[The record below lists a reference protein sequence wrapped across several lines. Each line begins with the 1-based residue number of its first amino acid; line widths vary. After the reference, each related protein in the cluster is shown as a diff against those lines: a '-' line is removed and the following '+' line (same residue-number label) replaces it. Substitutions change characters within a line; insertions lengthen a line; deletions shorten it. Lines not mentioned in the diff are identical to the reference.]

1 MVVEVGLIPEVNAL
15 SNSKDKRATRRRTR
29 KSSMSVPR
37 GFLVYGSL
45 SYMKENAKSGIEL
58 MDEIESNTGW
68 RPSPGSI
75 YPLLKRLRNEGFIQP
90 IESET
95 QGLKQFTLTEQGRQ
109 YLDELGKKRDEIR
122 DKYHTIRRLWFKLY
136 GNMSEE
142 LYQVT
147 VHLLEVLDQAS
158 PKIKENSAMT
168 QNIIDTILDASES
181 ILLEINKVE
190 QEVS

>member
-1 MVVEVGLIPEVNAL
+1 MIASVGLIPEVNAL
-15 SNSKDKRATRRRTR
+15 SNSNKKRATRRHTR
-29 KSSMSVPR
+29 RASMSIPR

-75 YPLLKRLRNEGFIQP
+75 YPLLKRLRNKGFIQP

-109 YLDELGKKRDEIR
+109 HLDELGKRRDEVR
-122 DKYHTIRRLWFKLY
+122 DKYHTIRRLWLKLY

-147 VHLLEVLDQAS
+147 VHFLEVLDQAS

>member
-1 MVVEVGLIPEVNAL
+1 M
-15 SNSKDKRATRRRTR
+15 SNLNNRRVTRRHNR
-29 KSSMSVPR
+29 KSSMNIPR

-75 YPLLKRLRNEGFIQP
+75 YPLLKKLRNEGFIKP
-90 IESET
+90 IESEI
-95 QGLKQFTLTEQGRQ
+95 QGLKQFTLTAQGRQ
-109 YLDELGKKRDEIR
+109 HLEELGKHRDEIR

-168 QNIIDTILDASES
+168 QNIIDTILNASES
-181 ILLEINKVE
+181 ILLEINKVG